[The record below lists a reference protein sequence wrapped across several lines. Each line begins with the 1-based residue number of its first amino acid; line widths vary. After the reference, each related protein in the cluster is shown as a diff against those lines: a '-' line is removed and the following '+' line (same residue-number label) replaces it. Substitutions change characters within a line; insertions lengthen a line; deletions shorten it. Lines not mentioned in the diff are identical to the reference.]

1 MANAM
6 AVDDEKEVTYQIEY
20 AGRGATLT
28 VGIFMDD
35 IDAPDV
41 RFSAPPA
48 LAEAITDLI
57 ERFNEERGR

>member
-1 MANAM
+1 M
-6 AVDDEKEVTYQIEY
+6 AVDDEKEVMFQIKY
-20 AGRGATLT
+20 AGRGAIFM

-35 IDAPDV
+35 IEAPDV

-48 LAEAITDLI
+48 LAEAITSLI